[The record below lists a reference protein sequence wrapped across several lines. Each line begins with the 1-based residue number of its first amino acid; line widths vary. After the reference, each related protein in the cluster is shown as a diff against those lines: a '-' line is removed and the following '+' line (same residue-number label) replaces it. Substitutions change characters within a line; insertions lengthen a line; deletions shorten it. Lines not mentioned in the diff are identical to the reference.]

1 MKNHNISLSKCKKRE
16 SSRLT
21 WSCLR
26 RERGGGRTKHSAVRN
41 SSSNYCL
48 ATQGA
53 CKEERAT
60 VWEENKLLPQKRACR
75 AERNRTRGWLGWEG
89 ARSRPEFRYPVRRQ
103 SQSAW

>member
-21 WSCLR
+21 WSCLQ

-60 VWEENKLLPQKRACR
+60 VWEENRRER
-75 AERNRTRGWLGWEG
+75 AELKETGPGDGLGG
-89 ARSRPEFRYPVRRQ
+89 RVQGQDQ
-103 SQSAW
+103 SLYTQYAGRVSLHGECL